1 MEVFWTS
8 LFLGGTLIIGHENQ
22 VLTFF
27 MQTVSLMIRFVI
39 LPFIILINDTEWKQK
54 MIESSWYNL
63 FLDKLNCQYNDQD
76 EDDKENKNDDD
87 CQLHGQNEIDI
98 NVIDLEGWNKL
109 NDNEILSDVQNVLLK
124 SDKLDLISLKNIR
137 LSIVF

>member
-1 MEVFWTS
+1 MEKLKRLLSESSKQIRHRRNLLNLHITFLAWLMEVFWTA

-63 FLDKLNCQYNDQD
+63 FLDRLNCQYNDQD
-76 EDDKENKNDDD
+76 ENDEENKDDDD

-98 NVIDLEGWNKL
+98 NVIDLE
-109 NDNEILSDVQNVLLK
+109 S
-124 SDKLDLISLKNIR
+124 
-137 LSIVF
+137 